1 MAPIFR
7 ARAASIAVIV
17 FVLCFP
23 LAIARNARAAA
34 RQDKP
39 SAQTGPA
46 SSASPPTAADTHRPP
61 ASDPALA
68 AAESLVQR
76 GLLKEAEAQT
86 RHYLDAHPES
96 ADGHYLLGY
105 ILFDE
110 IHQEYLAEERKE
122 GAGFRYNDTVGR
134 ALAQMRDAKA
144 RESLAEFSAGARYHP
159 ASAFDL
165 KIVALDYLL
174 LKDEPAAEKWLTA
187 SVKLNPR
194 DAQAWFYLG
203 RTQYSE
209 TKYAAA
215 IEAFEQCLKLEP
227 RNVAA
232 EYNVGLSYEGLNQK
246 PEAIQAYQNAIA
258 WQAQSPSKSPEPFMG
273 LARLYLNQNQ
283 PAKAV
288 PYLVQ
293 AVAAFPQAALA
304 HEELGRAYSSLN
316 KLREAQKELEEAV
329 ELSPQKASLRCVL
342 GQVYQREKMPAKA
355 KIEFDRCAALQN
367 TQATPAATPQPQ
379 PH

>member
-1 MAPIFR
+1 MGPIFR
-7 ARAASIAVIV
+7 ARVASQAVVV
-17 FVLCFP
+17 FVLCCAP
-23 LAIARNARAAA
+23 AIARGARAAA
-34 RQDKP
+34 AQDKP
-39 SAQTGPA
+39 QAAQTGSAAAP
-46 SSASPPTAADTHRPP
+46 SASRAANQRQGAP
-61 ASDPALA
+61 SDPALTD
-68 AAESLVQR
+68 AESLVQR
-76 GLLKEAEAQT
+76 GLLKEAETHT
-86 RHYLDAHPES
+86 RQYLAAHPES
-96 ADGHYLLGY
+96 ADAHFLLGY
-105 ILFDE
+105 ILFDQ

-134 ALAQMRDAKA
+134 TLAQMRDAKA

-246 PEAIQAYQNAIA
+246 PDAIQAYQNAIA
-258 WQAQSPSKSPEPFMG
+258 WQAQSPSKSPEPLMD

-283 PAKAV
+283 PEKAV

-304 HEELGRAYSSLN
+304 HEELGRAYATLN
-316 KLREAQKELEEAV
+316 KLPEAQKELEKAV

-342 GQVYQREKMPAKA
+342 GQVYQREKMPARA
-355 KIEFDRCAALQN
+355 KIEFDRCTVLQN
-367 TQATPAATPQPQ
+367 AQTAPAAKPQ